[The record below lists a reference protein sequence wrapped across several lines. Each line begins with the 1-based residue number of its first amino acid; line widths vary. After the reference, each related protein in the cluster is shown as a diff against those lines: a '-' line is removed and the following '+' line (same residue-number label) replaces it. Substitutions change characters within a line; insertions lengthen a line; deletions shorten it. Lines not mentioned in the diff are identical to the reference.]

1 MHLSQQIAIY
11 STCLCL
17 SRHTGQAATQCK
29 ITLGHVHTVTVLR
42 GGIDCSVTCRFT
54 VVKDLIWNPLKCCF
68 IHYLSLCTLTVLHL
82 KAVGGNW
89 RKTFTHSKSNLD
101 PLAMRR
107 QCQPLSTMLDY
118 ILLQKTMPTMTNW
131 LPIALHVIKY
141 EIAITSSQK
150 YKTCI
155 CIAFASGFNSIFLF
169 HTLLNMWNTPLCSRS
184 CSRSVVHISCALL
197 AQEETAKHPGGP
209 AARTDRVQDR

>member
-1 MHLSQQIAIY
+1 MSVPEP
-11 STCLCL
+11 S
-17 SRHTGQAATQCK
+17 QCK

-131 LPIALHVIKY
+131 LPITLHVIKY

-150 YKTCI
+150 YKIVLAFVLHLPQASTLYFFFTHCLTCETHL
-155 CIAFASGFNSIFLF
+155 CVPGHAPGQLYTYPARCWRKKRR
-169 HTLLNMWNTPLCSRS
+169 LNILEDPRLVPIEFKIGN
-184 CSRSVVHISCALL
+184 
-197 AQEETAKHPGGP
+197 
-209 AARTDRVQDR
+209 